1 MKKLIAF
8 VAGILAGLFGWFRI
22 RTTTQSLEEFK
33 EKTEEIESKIE
44 EAKVEAEAAV
54 AGAERAKSN
63 AEKLEGLAIARRE
76 EIRKIEN
83 DKARA
88 NDFNARRR
96 RRK

>member
-1 MKKLIAF
+1 MKKLIAL
-8 VAGILAGLFGWFRI
+8 VAGILAGFFGWFRI
-22 RTTTQSLEEFK
+22 RTTKQSLEEFK

-83 DKARA
+83 DKDRAR
-88 NDFNARRR
+88 DFNARRR
-96 RRK
+96 RK